1 MGLLLLTDKYRF
13 ENEARQVVTKN
24 TVAVATQQPSSRFY
38 LGRSVSYDVNSL
50 TLIFRSNGHLHFE
63 SKLNKDLM
71 GSLVKDRVKMVGLD
85 TGDRKITNL
94 MIIKLSVVA
103 SVVIHICSSF

>member
-1 MGLLLLTDKYRF
+1 MDTR
-13 ENEARQVVTKN
+13 N
-24 TVAVATQQPSSRFY
+24 TVAAQQPSSRFY
-38 LGRSVSYDVNSL
+38 LSRSVSYDVKSL
-50 TLIFRSNGHLHFE
+50 PLIFRSNGHLHFE
-63 SKLNKDLM
+63 SKLNKDFM

>member
-1 MGLLLLTDKYRF
+1 MVLPLLTDKYRF
-13 ENEARQVVTKN
+13 EKEARQVVTKN

-50 TLIFRSNGHLHFE
+50 THFFRSNGHLHFE

-85 TGDRKITNL
+85 TGDRNITNL
-94 MIIKLSVVA
+94 MIIKTSLVA
-103 SVVIHICSSF
+103 SAVIHICSSF

>member
-13 ENEARQVVTKN
+13 EKEARQVVTKN
-24 TVAVATQQPSSRFY
+24 TVAAQQPSSRFY
-38 LGRSVSYDVNSL
+38 LSRSVSYDVKSL
-50 TLIFRSNGHLHFE
+50 PLIFRSNGHLYFE

-85 TGDRKITNL
+85 MGDTKITNL
-94 MIIKLSVVA
+94 MIIKTNVVA
-103 SVVIHICSSF
+103 SVVMHICSSF

>member
-1 MGLLLLTDKYRF
+1 MDTR
-13 ENEARQVVTKN
+13 N
-24 TVAVATQQPSSRFY
+24 TVAAQQPSSRFY
-38 LGRSVSYDVNSL
+38 LSRSVSHNVKSS
-50 TLIFRSNGHLHFE
+50 TLIFRSNGHLHFD
-63 SKLNKDLM
+63 SKLNLDLM

-103 SVVIHICSSF
+103 SVVIFAPHFNR

>member
-1 MGLLLLTDKYRF
+1 
-13 ENEARQVVTKN
+13 
-24 TVAVATQQPSSRFY
+24 
-38 LGRSVSYDVNSL
+38 
-50 TLIFRSNGHLHFE
+50 
-63 SKLNKDLM
+63 M

-103 SVVIHICSSF
+103 SVVMHICSSF